1 MNLKGWEIL
10 LLMKLENLKRVTSKV
25 ILKKIKMIHHWL
37 GKEPGSL

>member
-10 LLMKLENLKRVTSKV
+10 LLMKLENLQRFTSKV
-25 ILKKIKMIHHWL
+25 ILKKIKMIDHWL